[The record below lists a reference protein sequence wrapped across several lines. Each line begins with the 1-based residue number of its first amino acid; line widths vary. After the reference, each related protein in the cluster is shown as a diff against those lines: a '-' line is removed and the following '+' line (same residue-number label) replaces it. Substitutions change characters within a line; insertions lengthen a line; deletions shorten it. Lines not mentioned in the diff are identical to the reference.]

1 MTKAPRFVT
10 APTLIVSVLFA
21 IFSSLT
27 STLAIGEEYKAPRL
41 ANGAPDFQ
49 GIWTNVSLTY
59 LQRSP
64 RYQANYLSDEEA
76 AKIEEQTARRQARG
90 LQRTDPN
97 APPPPKGSNVGGYNS
112 FYLDQGDSLAFVD
125 GKYRTT
131 WLTNQEDGQLP
142 YSEFG
147 KKTFDEK
154 LYFARN
160 NFDDPEARPMAERCI
175 IGFGST
181 AGPPMLNVQYNNNY
195 QIVQSDDAIA
205 VLVEMNHDARIIR
218 MNAEHIPQNM
228 TQWFGDSVGRWE
240 GDTLVVETRR
250 FNPGESLRTWFSQSY
265 YISPEAVVTERF
277 TRVSDSQI
285 HYDFSVDDPKI
296 YKEIWKAKMVFN
308 KTDEPIYEYAC
319 HEGNHALPNILGGAR
334 EEERLNKKGS

>member
-1 MTKAPRFVT
+1 MFTPLTQLSFKSA
-10 APTLIVSVLFA
+10 LVL
-21 IFSSLT
+21 LT
-27 STLAIGEEYKAPRL
+27 SLVSTIALGADYKAPRL

-64 RYQANYLSDEEA
+64 RYQENYLTEDEA
-76 AKIEEQTARRQARG
+76 AAIEQRTAQRQAAG
-90 LQRTDPN
+90 LRRTDPN

-112 FYLDQGDSLAFVD
+112 FYLDQGDSLAKVD

-147 KKTFDEK
+147 KNTFDQT

-160 NFDDPEARPMAERCI
+160 NFENPEARPMAERCI

-195 QIVQSDDAIA
+195 QFVQTDDAIMI
-205 VLVEMNHDARIIR
+205 LVEMNHDARIIR
-218 MNAEHIPQNM
+218 MNDEHIPEGM
-228 TQWFGDSVGRWE
+228 VKWFGDSVGRWE
-240 GDTLVVETRR
+240 DDTLVVETRR
-250 FNPGESLRTWFSQSY
+250 FNPGESLRTWFSQSL
-265 YISPEAVVTERF
+265 YISPDALVTERF
-277 TRVSDSQI
+277 TRTSESQI
-285 HYDFSVDDPKI
+285 EYEFAVDDPKI
-296 YKEIWKAKMVFN
+296 YKEVWTAKMVFN
-308 KTDEPIYEYAC
+308 KSDQPIYEYAC

-334 EEERLNKKGS
+334 EEERRAGE